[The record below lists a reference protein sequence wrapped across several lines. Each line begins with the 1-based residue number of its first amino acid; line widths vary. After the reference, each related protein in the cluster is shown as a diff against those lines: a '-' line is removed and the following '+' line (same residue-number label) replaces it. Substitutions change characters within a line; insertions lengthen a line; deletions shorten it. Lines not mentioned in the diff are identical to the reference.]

1 MFFVFCYRESKVFR
15 RVFECCALNGGVFYT
30 SMVIFDMVLLPLLR
44 FLLTQMLGENSGIGL
59 TVWSW
64 MQPFLSCLFGMIW
77 VMPLFFLSRIVN
89 SLWFQ
94 VCKIFLFQ
102 FIQIISVY
110 HLPIQDI
117 ADSAFK
123 FRKGRP
129 QLIPSISK
137 LIADVLFSLVVQVLF
152 LLQGMVVR
160 LLPINYVGVILCFVH
175 LCLLYSLYSF
185 EYKWFNM
192 GWELHKRLTYIET
205 NWPYFIGFGM
215 PLAILTQL
223 SNSIVVR

>member
-1 MFFVFCYRESKVFR
+1 MELDATVSINFIRNDLGDAIVLPQPNRQQF
-15 RVFECCALNGGVFYT
+15 
-30 SMVIFDMVLLPLLR
+30 MVSGLYH
-44 FLLTQMLGENSGIGL
+44 FL
-59 TVWSW
+59 V
-64 MQPFLSCLFGMIW
+64 
-77 VMPLFFLSRIVN
+77 
-89 SLWFQ
+89 
-94 VCKIFLFQ
+94 Q
-102 FIQIISVY
+102 FIQSSY
-110 HLPIQDI
+110 QLTWSPIQDI

-152 LLQGMVVR
+152 LVQSMVVR

-192 GWELHKRLTYIET
+192 GWELHKRLTYIES

-223 SNSIVVR
+223 PNSQVVR